1 MLQAIR
7 PFALAM
13 LCLSLASTAGAQTC
27 SDKTPESTPAARF
40 KDNGNGTLTDSKTG
54 LIWKQCL
61 EGQDYPGCS
70 GQVYGYD
77 WNDALKEAA
86 NSNFAGSSNWRVPS
100 IRELESLVET
110 HCSGPAV
117 NAALFPNVYTGEHWS
132 SSPAAGN
139 PQSAWQSA
147 WTVNFGS
154 GYSGITYRYGLSALR
169 LVRGGS

>member
-7 PFALAM
+7 PLALVLLWLGLAATAWGQSCGDK
-13 LCLSLASTAGAQTC
+13 LPASTPN
-27 SDKTPESTPAARF
+27 SRF
-40 KDNGNGTLTDSKTG
+40 KDNGNGTLTDNKTG

-77 WNDALKEAA
+77 WNGALEEAA

-110 HCSGPAV
+110 GCSGPAI
-117 NAALFPNVYTGEHWS
+117 NAALFPNVYSGEHWS
-132 SSPAAGN
+132 SSPASGN
-139 PQSAWQSA
+139 PQSA

-154 GYSGITYRYGLSALR
+154 GYSGVSYRYSYGALR